1 MEIIVHTIALHPG
14 ADPAEFE
21 AWVRDVDYAT
31 CPELPSVQAFDV
43 VRVPGERAGRY
54 VEIIRVSS
62 AAEFEKDMRTPA
74 FQRLET
80 AFSTMAAVTEETSG
94 TRLDPGYVSGRSGR

>member
-1 MEIIVHTIALHPG
+1 MEIIVHTIALHPD

-31 CPELPSVQAFDV
+31 CPDLPSVQAFDV
-43 VRVPGERAGRY
+43 VRAPGGRPGRY
-54 VEIIRVSS
+54 FEIIRVGS

-74 FQRLET
+74 FRRLET
-80 AFSTMAAVTEETSG
+80 AFSTMAAVTEEMSG
-94 TRLDPGYVSGRSGR
+94 TRLEPGYARD